1 MKNKLVV
8 IPMLLILL
16 LTITPMAL
24 RFESAHA
31 NPAYNPS
38 LVVYNAK
45 NRINATLGIKSG
57 SKMTVKG
64 VITNV
69 GSTTLTGLLTSAFF
83 NDSDGVQTSDM
94 SFEWSSD
101 CSTWYP
107 IDPSEV
113 KVADPASGYQVELI
127 IGPAGGDTLN
137 PTDSRVV
144 YIRATFVQDLKTTSK
159 GYSMAIWTFED
170 IDADRHWD
178 SGETI
183 YSELPPSYDTPI
195 KIDLAIV
202 HTAEIEGTGKFY
214 YSIQDAVNAA
224 SSTIILYPGT
234 YAPFTVSGKTSLT
247 IVANGAVVVQ
257 GSQSVPTHY
266 ANRDAVIFVTGST
279 DITLDGLDIEG
290 QGLGATNP
298 KSYAVIYE
306 SSSGTIKDCVVSP
319 NTVGNVNGVG
329 IAAWDYSDLVIDPCL
344 IKNFGRIGVFFYD
357 GCTGG
362 VYNSTIEGQI
372 YNDENLVNYGIEIEA
387 YNDPC
392 NIEIIGNKIYNC
404 DNLHP
409 SPLWSSAGIVIDGWL
424 AYYLTPSSTVTMI
437 CNNIYNN
444 YYGIEVVANPYSWAH
459 YNNIYNNREYGV
471 IEDSDYASKNA
482 SFDARYNWWGDASGP
497 QHPTLNPTGIGN
509 AVSDNVNFSPW
520 LFAKK
525 VPPLVHNVAIIGITI
540 NATMV
545 LPGDTGRIVERGKT
559 IKIDVTAKNK
569 GTAYEN
575 FTVTIIILK
584 YDESEEAV
592 LPSQNVD
599 DLAPGHTRPLT
610 FYWDT
615 TGVEPVG
622 YMIRAIASTVPG
634 ERYIDTYDNSKAIVV
649 TIAEQLPSIP
659 VVRVVPAYKE
669 WLVRGSFTLNVT
681 IENVETFWDMGG
693 FSIMVTY
700 NSSIINAINAT
711 EGPFLANFG
720 DTYGWFEIN
729 NDVGYV
735 LMVATQLPPRS
746 TTSGSGTLFSI
757 EFKGVGEGEC
767 DVNLQSI
774 DLAAWPDN
782 AKWVVFQSV
791 LIPYTSVGGHI
802 KIVRPLVGDIN
813 ADGQVSLADLVLLAK
828 AYGSRPGDSNWNP
841 YADIAE
847 PWGVIGLTDLVTVG
861 FYYDHH
867 FP

>member
-1 MKNKLVV
+1 
-8 IPMLLILL
+8 
-16 LTITPMAL
+16 
-24 RFESAHA
+24 
-31 NPAYNPS
+31 
-38 LVVYNAK
+38 
-45 NRINATLGIKSG
+45 
-57 SKMTVKG
+57 
-64 VITNV
+64 
-69 GSTTLTGLLTSAFF
+69 
-83 NDSDGVQTSDM
+83 
-94 SFEWSSD
+94 
-101 CSTWYP
+101 
-107 IDPSEV
+107 
-113 KVADPASGYQVELI
+113 
-127 IGPAGGDTLN
+127 
-137 PTDSRVV
+137 
-144 YIRATFVQDLKTTSK
+144 
-159 GYSMAIWTFED
+159 
-170 IDADRHWD
+170 
-178 SGETI
+178 
-183 YSELPPSYDTPI
+183 
-195 KIDLAIV
+195 
-202 HTAEIEGTGKFY
+202 
-214 YSIQDAVNAA
+214 
-224 SSTIILYPGT
+224 
-234 YAPFTVSGKTSLT
+234 
-247 IVANGAVVVQ
+247 
-257 GSQSVPTHY
+257 
-266 ANRDAVIFVTGST
+266 
-279 DITLDGLDIEG
+279 
-290 QGLGATNP
+290 
-298 KSYAVIYE
+298 
-306 SSSGTIKDCVVSP
+306 
-319 NTVGNVNGVG
+319 
-329 IAAWDYSDLVIDPCL
+329 
-344 IKNFGRIGVFFYD
+344 
-357 GCTGG
+357 
-362 VYNSTIEGQI
+362 
-372 YNDENLVNYGIEIEA
+372 
-387 YNDPC
+387 
-392 NIEIIGNKIYNC
+392 
-404 DNLHP
+404 
-409 SPLWSSAGIVIDGWL
+409 
-424 AYYLTPSSTVTMI
+424 
-437 CNNIYNN
+437 
-444 YYGIEVVANPYSWAH
+444 
-459 YNNIYNNREYGV
+459 
-471 IEDSDYASKNA
+471 
-482 SFDARYNWWGDASGP
+482 
-497 QHPTLNPTGIGN
+497 
-509 AVSDNVNFSPW
+509 
-520 LFAKK
+520 
-525 VPPLVHNVAIIGITI
+525 
-540 NATMV
+540 MV

-649 TIAEQLPSIP
+649 TIAGQLPSIP

-711 EGPFLANFG
+711 EGPFLASFG
-720 DTYGWFEIN
+720 DTFGWFEIN

-813 ADGQVSLADLVLLAK
+813 ADGKVSLADLVLLAK